1 MCQCPDLGKTVVW
14 GEEAKT
20 QMMGQ
25 KPNLGMKD
33 PTFPLL
39 LYNFVNI
46 HLSFRFLVS
55 SFEKRKI
62 SPSKCFYMSQRR
74 PYNVQGAI

>member
-25 KPNLGMKD
+25 KPKPGDERPNFSLTALQLCKYPLILQILG
-33 PTFPLL
+33 F
-39 LYNFVNI
+39 FI
-46 HLSFRFLVS
+46 
-55 SFEKRKI
+55 
-62 SPSKCFYMSQRR
+62 
-74 PYNVQGAI
+74 

>member
-55 SFEKRKI
+55 SFEKRKNI
-62 SPSKCFYMSQRR
+62 SLKVFLYESEKTL
-74 PYNVQGAI
+74 